1 MKKSV
6 KSLFL
11 FALLFAVAGAFVVSC
26 EKGGGEDDPT
36 GRFEGVAP
44 NISPFLNPKGDTYY
58 IETDGTT
65 ISRESRNYSFEIK
78 AKAITFN
85 SFSCT
90 LIDDNCFVFSEECNL
105 TLSGNSTFTIE
116 IDGIFSAKHLTLS
129 GNGSITF
136 KAGSINEAD
145 YNRKFS
151 AAEGYTLTSS
161 GKKDERNG
169 ARQSCTWTIKP
180 SK

>member
-26 EKGGGEDDPT
+26 EKGGEDDLP
-36 GRFEGVAP
+36 GRHEGVEP
-44 NISPFLNPKGDTYY
+44 DISPFLDPKGDTYY

-65 ISRESRNYSFEIK
+65 ISRESRYYSFEIK

-90 LIDDNCFVFSEECNL
+90 LFDHKFFVFSEECNL
-105 TLSGNSTFTIE
+105 TLSGSSTFTIDK
-116 IDGIFSAKHLTLS
+116 DGKFGAKHLTLS

-161 GKKDERNG
+161 GKKDDRNG
-169 ARQSCTWTIKP
+169 SRQSCTWTIKP

>member
-11 FALLFAVAGAFVVSC
+11 FALLFAVAGAFAVSC
-26 EKGGGEDDPT
+26 EKGGEDDLP
-36 GRFEGVAP
+36 GRHEGVAP
-44 NISPFLNPKGDTYY
+44 DISPFLNPKGDTYF

-65 ISRESRNYSFEIK
+65 ISRESRYYSFEIK

-90 LIDDNCFVFSEECNL
+90 LVDDKFFVFSEECNL
-105 TLSGNSTFTIE
+105 TLSGSSTFTI
-116 IDGIFSAKHLTLS
+116 DKYGLFGGKHLTLS
-129 GNGSITF
+129 GNGSLTI

-161 GKKDERNG
+161 GKKDDRNG
-169 ARQSCTWTIKP
+169 ARQSCTWTVKP

>member
-11 FALLFAVAGAFVVSC
+11 FALLLSMAGALVVSC
-26 EKGGGEDDPT
+26 EKGGEDDPT
-36 GRFEGVAP
+36 GRYGGTEP
-44 NISPFLNPKGDTYY
+44 DIRPFLDPKKDTYY
-58 IETDGTT
+58 IESDGTT
-65 ISRESRNYSFEIK
+65 ISRESRGYSFEVK

-90 LIDDNCFVFSEECNL
+90 LTDRKYFVFSEDCNL
-105 TLSGNSTFTIE
+105 TLSGGSTFTIDDE
-116 IDGIFSAKHLTLS
+116 GKLNAKHLTLS
-129 GNGSITF
+129 GNGSITL
-136 KAGSINEAD
+136 KAANINEVN

-161 GKKDERNG
+161 GNKDERNG
-169 ARQSCTWTIKP
+169 TRQSCTWTIQK

>member
-26 EKGGGEDDPT
+26 EKGGEDDLP
-36 GRFEGVAP
+36 GRHDGVEP
-44 NISPFLNPKGDTYY
+44 DISPFLDPKGDTYY
-58 IETDGTT
+58 IETNGTT
-65 ISRESRNYSFEIK
+65 ISRESRNYSFQIK
-78 AKAITFN
+78 AKAITFK

-90 LIDDNCFVFSEECNL
+90 LVDDEFFVFSEDCNL
-105 TLSGNSTFTIE
+105 TLSGSSTFTIDK
-116 IDGIFSAKHLTLS
+116 DGRFGGKHLTLS
-129 GNGSITF
+129 GNGSLTI
-136 KAGSINEAD
+136 KADYINEAD

-161 GKKDERNG
+161 GKKDDRNG
-169 ARQSCTWTIKP
+169 SRQSCTWTIKP